1 MMWLGLGISTMYVY
15 AEELESL
22 LLTNYIATLVHYLD
36 TTAEQNIH
44 IY

>member
-1 MMWLGLGISTMYVY
+1 MY

-36 TTAEQNIH
+36 TTAEQNR
-44 IY
+44 